1 MTAGDE
7 AGPGRSHGN
16 RGPGKDAGKGVG
28 KNAGEDAAEPAVAVV
43 VDGANMVGSRPDG
56 WWRDRAGAAVRLHD
70 ELAKLAVRGAA
81 GIPAELLATGEGDE
95 PSGSPD
101 AVRDASGLVPIDLVL
116 VLEGAARAA
125 APRIAERA
133 RTAEGG
139 RGRDWDAG
147 TVRVVSAPGS
157 GDDEI
162 VRLAQAGRG
171 RCLVVTADR
180 ELRRRCLAAGARVT
194 GPSWLYALL

>member
-7 AGPGRSHGN
+7 AGPGGGHGD
-16 RGPGKDAGKGVG
+16 RGPGK
-28 KNAGEDAAEPAVAVV
+28 NAGRNAGRNAAEPAVSVI
-43 VDGANMVGSRPDG
+43 VDGANVVGSRPDG

-81 GIPAELLATGEGDE
+81 GVAAELLATGGGDE
-95 PSGSPD
+95 PSGSPN
-101 AVRDASGLVPIDLVL
+101 AVRDASGLVPVDVVL

-139 RGRDWDAG
+139 PGRDGDAG
-147 TVRVVSAPGS
+147 TVGVVSAPGS

-162 VRLAQAGRG
+162 VRLAQGCGG
-171 RCLVVTADR
+171 RCIVVTADR
-180 ELRRRCLAAGARVT
+180 ELRRRCLAAGARVA

>member
-7 AGPGRSHGN
+7 AGPGGGHGD
-16 RGPGKDAGKGVG
+16 RGPGK
-28 KNAGEDAAEPAVAVV
+28 NAGRNAGRNAAEPAVSVI
-43 VDGANMVGSRPDG
+43 VDGANVVGSRPDG

-81 GIPAELLATGEGDE
+81 GVAAELLATGGGDE

-101 AVRDASGLVPIDLVL
+101 AVRDASGLVPVDVVL

-139 RGRDWDAG
+139 PGRDGDAG
-147 TVRVVSAPGS
+147 TVGVVSAPGS

-162 VRLAQAGRG
+162 VRLAQGCGG
-171 RCLVVTADR
+171 RCIVVTADR
-180 ELRRRCLAAGARVT
+180 ELRRRCLAAGARVA

>member
-7 AGPGRSHGN
+7 AGPGRSHGD
-16 RGPGKDAGKGVG
+16 RGPGKDAGKNPGRNPG
-28 KNAGEDAAEPAVAVV
+28 RGAAEAAVTVI
-43 VDGANMVGSRPDG
+43 VDGANVVGSRPDG

-81 GIPAELLATGEGDE
+81 GIAAELLATGEGGG

-101 AVRDASGLVPIDLVL
+101 AVRDAPGLVPVDVVL

-139 RGRDWDAG
+139 RGRDGDAG
-147 TVRVVSAPGS
+147 IVRVVSAPGS

-162 VRLAQAGRG
+162 VRLAQGCGG
-171 RCLVVTADR
+171 RCIVVTADR
-180 ELRRRCLAAGARVT
+180 ELRRRCLAAGARVA

>member
-7 AGPGRSHGN
+7 AGPGRSHGD
-16 RGPGKDAGKGVG
+16 RGPGKDAGR
-28 KNAGEDAAEPAVAVV
+28 NAAEPAVTVI
-43 VDGANMVGSRPDG
+43 VDGANVVGSRPDG

-81 GIPAELLATGEGDE
+81 GIAAELLATGEGDE
-95 PSGSPD
+95 PSGPPD
-101 AVRDASGLVPIDLVL
+101 ALRDASGLVPVDVVL

-139 RGRDWDAG
+139 RGRDGDG
-147 TVRVVSAPGS
+147 IVRVASAPGS

-162 VRLAQAGRG
+162 VRLAQGCRG
-171 RCLVVTADR
+171 RCIVVTADR
-180 ELRRRCLAAGARVT
+180 ELRRRCLAAGARVA

>member
-1 MTAGDE
+1 MTAGDG
-7 AGPGRSHGN
+7 AGPDRGDHGL
-16 RGPGKDAGKGVG
+16 DAGRD
-28 KNAGEDAAEPAVAVV
+28 AGNDADGPVV
-43 VDGANMVGSRPDG
+43 TIIVDGANVVGSRPDG

-70 ELAKLAVRGAA
+70 ELAKLAARGAA
-81 GIPAELLATGEGDE
+81 GLPAELLATADGDQ
-95 PSGSPD
+95 PPD
-101 AVRDASGLVPIDLVL
+101 LGADLSGLVKVQVIL

-139 RGRDWDAG
+139 RVRAGDAG
-147 TVRVVSAPGS
+147 TVQVVTAPGS

-162 VRLAQAGRG
+162 VRLAPSCAG

-180 ELRRRCLAAGARVT
+180 ELRRRCLAAGARVA

>member
-1 MTAGDE
+1 MTAGDG
-7 AGPGRSHGN
+7 AGP
-16 RGPGKDAGKGVG
+16 
-28 KNAGEDAAEPAVAVV
+28 AGEERARGRGAASDADGPVITII
-43 VDGANMVGSRPDG
+43 VDGANVVGSRPDG

-70 ELAKLAVRGAA
+70 ELAKLAARGAT
-81 GIPAELLATGEGDE
+81 GIPAKLLSTADGDQ
-95 PSGSPD
+95 PPGLGGDP
-101 AVRDASGLVPIDLVL
+101 SGLVKVRVIL

-139 RGRDWDAG
+139 HAG
-147 TVRVVSAPGS
+147 EAVQVVTAPGS

-162 VRLAQAGRG
+162 VRLAQSCAGY
-171 RCLVVTADR
+171 CIVVTADR
-180 ELRRRCLAAGARVT
+180 ELRRRCVAAGAQVA

>member
-16 RGPGKDAGKGVG
+16 RGPGKDAGKDAGTDTG
-28 KNAGEDAAEPAVAVV
+28 KDTAEPAVAVI
-43 VDGANMVGSRPDG
+43 VDGANVVGSRPDG

-81 GIPAELLATGEGDE
+81 GIPAELLATGEGEE
-95 PSGSPD
+95 PSGYPGP
-101 AVRDASGLVPIDLVL
+101 VRDASGLVPVDVIL

-139 RGRDWDAG
+139 RGRDGDTG

-162 VRLAQAGRG
+162 VRLARACRG

-180 ELRRRCLAAGARVT
+180 ELRRRCLAAGARVA